1 VIIGDVCM
9 NEEREFIEIVNADGS
24 IDTVEFIGTVES
36 KRDNKIYAL
45 LTEDEVIS
53 DEVNVFFGIVYEED
67 GKQYIDYLT
76 DKEEIDYVNSL
87 LDELE

>member
-1 VIIGDVCM
+1 M
-9 NEEREFIEIVNADGS
+9 NEEREFVEIVNADGS
-24 IDTVEFIGTVES
+24 IDRVEFIGTIDS
-36 KRDNKIYAL
+36 KIDDKVYAL
-45 LTEDEVIS
+45 LTDDEVIGE
-53 DEVNVFFGIVYEED
+53 EVNVTFGRIYEEN

>member
-1 VIIGDVCM
+1 M

-24 IDTVEFIGTVES
+24 VDTVEFIGTVNS
-36 KRDNKIYAL
+36 KRDNKVYAL
-45 LTEDEVIS
+45 LTEDEVIG
-53 DEVNVFFGIVYEED
+53 DEVNVVFGVVYDEG

-76 DKEEIDYVNSL
+76 DEEEIDYVNSL

>member
-1 VIIGDVCM
+1 M
-9 NEEREFIEIVNADGS
+9 TEEREFVEIVNDDGS
-24 IDTVEFIGTVES
+24 IDRVEFIGTIDS
-36 KRDNKIYAL
+36 KRDDKVYAL
-45 LTEDEVIS
+45 LTDDEVIGE
-53 DEVNVFFGIVYEED
+53 EVNVTFGCIYEEN

>member
-1 VIIGDVCM
+1 M
-9 NEEREFIEIVNADGS
+9 NDEREFIEIINADGS
-24 IDTVEFIGTVES
+24 IDKVEFIGTINS

-45 LTEDEVIS
+45 LTDDEVIGE
-53 DEVNVFFGIVYEED
+53 EVNVIFGRVYEED
-67 GKQYIDYLT
+67 GKEYIDYLN